1 MFIPSDLHKNNN
13 TASTNSDQ
21 TSSSVQSESSLGSV
35 SVVTTSPSISQC
47 QLAISDTSDT
57 HTQSHLSSS
66 IVTSP
71 RSVLAPI
78 NTKRPV
84 ENSLYVKR
92 GNSKKSKLMEDA
104 VNVIKNIAQENVS
117 PPKMDTFDMFGA
129 YIASRLRTMTP
140 KDREYYEREILK
152 VLIQPVDYKQ

>member
-1 MFIPSDLHKNNN
+1 MFIPSDLHENNN

-35 SVVTTSPSISQC
+35 SVVTSPSISQC

-66 IVTSP
+66 TVTSP
-71 RSVLAPI
+71 RSVLAPM
-78 NTKRPV
+78 NTKRLV

-104 VNVIKNIAQENVS
+104 VSVIKNIAQEDVS

>member
-1 MFIPSDLHKNNN
+1 MFIPSENNN

-21 TSSSVQSESSLGSV
+21 TSSVQSESNLGSV
-35 SVVTTSPSISQC
+35 PVVTTSPSISQC
-47 QLAISDTSDT
+47 QLAISDTLDT

-66 IVTSP
+66 P
-71 RSVLAPI
+71 RSVLTPI

-92 GNSKKSKLMEDA
+92 GNAKKSKLMEDA
-104 VNVIKNIAQENVS
+104 VNAIKNMAQEDVS

-129 YIASRLRTMTP
+129 YIASRLRTMIP